1 MADRSGLGFLGYIF
15 GGVTLAV
22 MLTAFTV
29 VAGHVEGRLA
39 LDTPAKFTIAQH

>member
-1 MADRSGLGFLGYIF
+1 MADRSGLGFLGYVL

-29 VAGHVEGRLA
+29 VVGHVEGRLT
-39 LDTPAKFTIAQH
+39 LDGSAQFTIAQR

>member
-1 MADRSGLGFLGYIF
+1 MADRCGLGFLGYVF

-29 VAGHVEGRLA
+29 VVGHVEGRLA
-39 LDTPAKFTIAQH
+39 LDTSSQFVIAQR